1 MPNKKINRD
10 LEFLYEM
17 GSLRNVERGW
27 RQHFGVEVGNVLE
40 HTMRTVFLALILAR
54 KEGIKNEEKII
65 KMAMIHD
72 LAETRVSD
80 LSYVQ
85 KVYVKADEDRAA
97 KDLFSNTG
105 LADLEQEILKEY
117 EERNSLEAKI
127 VKDADNLEVDLE
139 LKELAERGSR
149 LPAKW
154 AEMRKFVRDTKLYTD
169 SARSL
174 WDEIQSSDVSSW
186 HLGTNKWLKIPEA
199 GK

>member
-1 MPNKKINRD
+1 MTNKKINRD

-27 RQHFGVEVGNVLE
+27 RQHFGMEVGNVLE

-54 KEGIKNEEKII
+54 KEGIKTEEKII
-65 KMAMIHD
+65 KMALIHD

-85 KVYVKADEDRAA
+85 KVYVEADEDKAA
-97 KDLFSNTG
+97 QDLFQGTS
-105 LADLEQEILKEY
+105 LSDLDKEILKEY

-139 LKELAERGSR
+139 LKELAERGSK
-149 LPAKW
+149 LPSKW
-154 AEMRKFVRDTKLYTD
+154 REMRKFVRDTKLYTD
-169 SARSL
+169 SAKSL
-174 WDEIQSSDVSSW
+174 WDEIQDSDVSSW
-186 HLGTNKWLKIPEA
+186 HLGANKWLKIPEA